1 MSESK
6 KEYRSIV
13 KGTAIFGGVQVFN
26 ILIVII
32 RTKIIAVFLGPQ
44 GSGIISLFLSAINP
58 IVLSSGLG
66 LNYSSVRTLSQA
78 TEQGD
83 VGKLTHT
90 VRLIRRWFWLTAG
103 LGGVV
108 TVIASSWLSRVT
120 FGSDSYRW
128 PFIWLGLCVMVTI
141 LGSGEIAVLQGTRRL
156 KLLARASIVG
166 AVGGLVLTVPLVWI
180 WRIEAVVPILVGT
193 ALIGWLVNRGFARRA
208 VVSQPNRKHLPWR
221 QIWDEGKDMV
231 GLGVV
236 FMFTNLMLAVCT
248 YLTNLFVAHVGSVQQ
263 VGLYQSASSMTNQY
277 LGLIFSAMAVDYFP
291 RLAGMAHDRM
301 RFNQTV
307 NQQAEI
313 TLLIALPL
321 LVGMIVFTPLVVH
334 ILFSKQYF
342 EAVPLIRY
350 ICLGMILKAS
360 AFAIGYM
367 AGGLNDKKFIW
378 WFEGI
383 VAIAQLLLCNIA
395 GYWFGG
401 LEGLG
406 ISFVLAYAIYFIEM
420 IWIVRRRYGFSFS
433 KQFYRLFAIA
443 FGITVVT
450 FALTV
455 VPMPVWML
463 YCVGGVSLIGVIRFS
478 YKELNDRIAIKEMIR
493 SKFSK
498 KADNEIQG

>member
-26 ILIVII
+26 ILVAII
-32 RTKIIAVFLGPQ
+32 RTKIIAIFLGPQ
-44 GSGIISLFLSAINP
+44 GSGLIALFLSAINP

-66 LNYSSVRTLSQA
+66 LNYSSVRTLSQ
-78 TEQGD
+78 TIEQGAI
-83 VGKLTHT
+83 GKLTHT
-90 VRLIRRWFWLTAG
+90 IRLIRRWFWLTAG
-103 LGGVV
+103 FGGVA
-108 TVIASSWLSRVT
+108 TVVVSPWLSQIT
-120 FGSDSYRW
+120 FGNANYRW
-128 PFIWLGLCVMVTI
+128 AFIWLGLCVAVTI
-141 LGSGEIAVLQGTRRL
+141 LGSGETAVLQGTRRL
-156 KLLARASIVG
+156 KSLARASIIG
-166 AVGGLVLTVPLVWI
+166 AVSGLVLTIPLVWI
-180 WRIEAVVPILVGT
+180 WQVEAVVPILVST
-193 ALIGWLVNRGFARRA
+193 ALIGWLINRGFAQRSVEPSLDRNPL
-208 VVSQPNRKHLPWR
+208 SWR
-221 QIWDEGKDMV
+221 QIWNEGKDML
-231 GLGVV
+231 GLGIV
-236 FMFTNLMLAVCT
+236 FMFTNLMLSVCT
-248 YLTNLFVAHVGSVQQ
+248 YLTNLFVAHVGSVEQ

-291 RLAGMAHDRM
+291 RLAGMAHDRI

-321 LVGMIVFTPLVVH
+321 LVGMIVFTPLVVQ
-334 ILFSKQYF
+334 ILLSKQYF
-342 EAVPLIRY
+342 EAIPLIRY

-406 ISFVLAYAIYFIEM
+406 ISFVIAYAIYFIEM
-420 IWIVRRRYGFSFS
+420 IWIVRRRYGFCFS
-433 KQFYRLFAIA
+433 KQFYRLFAMA
-443 FGITVVT
+443 LSITVVIFFLT
-450 FALTV
+450 F
-455 VPMPVWML
+455 MPIPVGML
-463 YCVGGVSLIGVIRFS
+463 YCVGGVSLSGAIAFS
-478 YKELNDRIAIKEMIR
+478 YKELNARIAIKEMIR
-493 SKFSK
+493 ARFSK
-498 KADNEIQG
+498 GIDNEV